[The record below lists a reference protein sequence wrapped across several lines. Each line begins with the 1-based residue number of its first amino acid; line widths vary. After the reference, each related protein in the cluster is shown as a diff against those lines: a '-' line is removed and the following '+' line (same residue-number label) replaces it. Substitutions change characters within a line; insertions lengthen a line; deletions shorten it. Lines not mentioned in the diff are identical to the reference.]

1 MLVDISDKVG
11 TGEVATESLNGQC
24 YPEGRKQPIFFWCWS
39 EAAALPLSH
48 FYSSQG
54 STHINHAIL

>member
-24 YPEGRKQPIFFWCWS
+24 YPEGRKQPIFSGAGVRLQHCPCPTS
-39 EAAALPLSH
+39 IPLKEVH
-48 FYSSQG
+48 
-54 STHINHAIL
+54 T